1 MGKMSIM
8 LIINH
13 FRNLWENGIIYPT
26 LEPIAD
32 LNKLYVQSRILAIIK
47 TPSIIIFISF
57 KITQ

>member
-13 FRNLWENGIIYPT
+13 FRNLWGNGIICPT
-26 LEPIAD
+26 LGPIAD
-32 LNKLYVQSRILAIIK
+32 LNKLYVQGRILAIIK